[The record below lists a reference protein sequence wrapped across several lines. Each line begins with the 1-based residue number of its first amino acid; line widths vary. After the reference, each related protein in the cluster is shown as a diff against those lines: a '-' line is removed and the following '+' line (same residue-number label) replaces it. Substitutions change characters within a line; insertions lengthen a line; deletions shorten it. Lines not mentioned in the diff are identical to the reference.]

1 MSSLFKTY
9 LAYKLTEK
17 RSVSDPEKLNSSIRS
32 ANIDLNPYQVDAAI
46 FAFKSPLSRGAI
58 LADEV
63 GLGKTIEAGLIIAQL
78 YAEGRQTILILVPAS
93 LRTQWQDE
101 MFNRFNLPSAIIDG
115 STLKR
120 LQKERMVENPLK
132 DGGIYIA
139 SHNFAYRYDY
149 ICANIPWDLVVIDEA
164 HRMRNVWKK
173 GNKTAKKIREVIKS
187 RPKVLLTATPL
198 QNNLME
204 LYGLTSFLDENYLGT
219 EFSFKTLF
227 ANPIKKS
234 GEPERLQQL
243 RERLMGTIDR
253 GTGLVSG
260 GLLTRTLRKQ
270 VVGLVSFTNR
280 YSITEDFAPNE
291 DEIEL
296 YDSVSSYLHRPFLA
310 STRATQRNMMELVY
324 RKILASS
331 SFAIAGTLYKVAH
344 FLSKRLQ
351 TEFSV
356 SDEETNQ
363 IADNIRNDLSIKWRK
378 ELQKIVFPRY
388 EKSTSELEQEVLPGL
403 DDVEVSLEKLEEE
416 KQDADDLGEDEL
428 LEDKTKEFV
437 EREID
442 HKFTK
447 EEVLQEFRDILG
459 YYHLAT
465 TIDKNQKSQALVRV
479 LDKVFK
485 HAEKKQWPQK
495 AVIFTE
501 SRRTQD
507 HLEKLLSG
515 IGYNDG
521 LVLFNGSN
529 ASKRAKEIF
538 EEWAKNFPQEAEKG
552 TRSIN
557 LRKAL
562 IWKFKNLEKGI
573 LVTTEAGA
581 EGLNL
586 QFANIVINY
595 DLPWNPQ
602 RIEQRIGRCH
612 RYGQKLDVLVI
623 NFLNKSNY
631 ADQRVYELLSE
642 KIKLFGNL
650 FDFSDKV
657 LGTEH
662 LTDDG
667 YEVREVALG
676 GLGAGLDFERK
687 ILDIYRR
694 CRTEKEIEHG
704 FQQLQLDLSDI
715 IREKIEDAQRK
726 VIQHFD
732 EEVRKKLRIRQKE
745 LMDSLGRFDSQLK
758 RYLAI
763 SLGADIHY
771 QTENTFDYSGTVYF
785 LGRIADED
793 KDKGYKPAH
802 IKEPF
807 IKERLE
813 ADKKTKGGLWQ
824 VSLRHDSKKEHHL
837 FDDLVGKE
845 CQLIVDLLK
854 CERHT
859 VNNAKEEFEKITLTG
874 SVKENDRWEPITNS
888 RLDRLFDLDFTNEEK
903 MEGRLRDEMEDM
915 ASLQLKKAQEDINDE
930 NERYIFEEMD
940 RLNQFVEESL
950 LKFQQE
956 MITRQQEIK
965 DLQKTMRATRTLG
978 AHERD
983 QIQGQIDK
991 KQKELFRAQKRYIQ
1005 AQQEQFID
1013 KDKKVMD
1020 LRSKLQISF
1029 GHERIASVKFTI
1041 VS

>member
-1 MSSLFKTY
+1 M
-9 LAYKLTEK
+9 
-17 RSVSDPEKLNSSIRS
+17 
-32 ANIDLNPYQVDAAI
+32 
-46 FAFKSPLSRGAI
+46 
-58 LADEV
+58 
-63 GLGKTIEAGLIIAQL
+63 
-78 YAEGRQTILILVPAS
+78 ILVPAS

-101 MFNRFNLPSAIIDG
+101 LINRFSLPSEIID
-115 STLKR
+115 SSILKR
-120 LQKERMVENPLK
+120 KQKERMTENPLK
-132 DGGIYIA
+132 DGGILIA
-139 SHNFAYRYDY
+139 SHNFAYRYDF
-149 ICANIPWDLVVIDEA
+149 ICANVMWDLVVIDEA

-173 GNKTAKKIREVIKS
+173 SNKTAKRIREVIKN

-227 ANPIKKS
+227 ANPVKKKA
-234 GEPERLQQL
+234 GTERLKQL
-243 RERLMGTIDR
+243 RERLMGSIDR
-253 GTGLVSG
+253 ETGSISG
-260 GLLTRTLRKQ
+260 GILTRTLRKQ
-270 VVGLVSFTNR
+270 VAGLVSFTNR

-291 DEIEL
+291 NEIEL

-344 FLSKRLQ
+344 FLAKRLQ
-351 TEFSV
+351 VEFNISP
-356 SDEETNQ
+356 EETNQ
-363 IADNIRNDLSIKWRK
+363 IADNVRGDLSAKWGK
-378 ELQKIVFPRY
+378 ELQKIVFPKY
-388 EKSTSELEQEVLPGL
+388 EKAVSESEQEVLPGL
-403 DDVEVSLEKLEEE
+403 DDVEASLEKLEEE
-416 KQDADDLGEDEL
+416 TQDADDLGEDEL
-428 LEDKTKEFV
+428 LKDENKKFV

-442 HKFTK
+442 HKFTRD
-447 EEVLQEFRDILG
+447 EVSQEFRDVLG

-465 TIDKNQKSQALVRV
+465 TINKNQKSQALVRV
-479 LDKVFK
+479 LNKVFK
-485 HAEKKQWPQK
+485 YAEKKQWPQK

-507 HLEKLLSG
+507 HLEKLLDG
-515 IGYNDG
+515 IGYD

-529 ASKRAKEIF
+529 ASKRAREIF
-538 EEWAKNFPQEAEKG
+538 DEWATQFPKEAEQG
-552 TRSIN
+552 TKSIN

-573 LVTTEAGA
+573 LITTEAGA

-623 NFLNKSNY
+623 NFLNKRNY

-657 LGTEH
+657 LGTEQ

-667 YEVREVALG
+667 YEVREIALG

-694 CRTEKEIEHG
+694 CRTEKEIDHG
-704 FQQLQLDLSDI
+704 FQQLQLELVDI
-715 IREKIEDAQRK
+715 IQEKIEDAQRK

-732 EEVRKKLRIRQKE
+732 EEVRQKLRIRQKE
-745 LMDSLGRFDSQLK
+745 LTDSLGRFDSQLK
-758 RYLAI
+758 RYLAV

-771 QTENTFDYSGTVYF
+771 RTENIFDYNGVTYF
-785 LGRIADED
+785 LGRIGDED
-793 KDKGYKPAH
+793 KEKGYKPAH
-802 IKEPF
+802 VKEPF

-813 ADKKTKGGLWQ
+813 VDKKSRGHSWK
-824 VSLRHDSKKEHHL
+824 VSLRHDNQKVRHP

-845 CQLIVDLLK
+845 CQLVADLLK
-854 CERHT
+854 CERRT
-859 VNNAKEEFEKITLTG
+859 VNDTREEFEKIILTG
-874 SVKENDRWEPITNS
+874 FVKENDRWKPIVNS
-888 RLDRLFDLDFTNEEK
+888 RLERLFDLDVASEDKNES
-903 MEGRLRDEMEDM
+903 RLRDELEDT
-915 ASLQLKKAQEDINDE
+915 ASSQLKSAQEDVNTE

-940 RLNQFVEESL
+940 RLDQFVEESL
-950 LKFQQE
+950 LKFRQE
-956 MITRQQEIK
+956 MDTREKEIK
-965 DLQKTMRATRTLG
+965 ELQKTMRASRTLG

-983 QIQGQIDK
+983 QIQADIDK
-991 KQKELFRAQKRYIQ
+991 KQKELFKAQKRYIE
-1005 AQQEQFID
+1005 AQQKQFVD
-1013 KDKKVMD
+1013 KDKKVAD
-1020 LRSKLQISF
+1020 LRNKLQMSF
-1029 GHERIASVKFTI
+1029 SHERIASVKFTI
-1041 VS
+1041 IS

>member
-1 MSSLFKTY
+1 MSEFLKTY
-9 LAYKLTEK
+9 LAHKLTEK
-17 RSVSDPEKLNSSIRS
+17 RPVSDPEKLNNSIRS
-32 ANIDLNPYQVDAAI
+32 ANIDLNPHQVDAAI

-63 GLGKTIEAGLIIAQL
+63 GMGKTIEAGLIIDQL
-78 YAEGRQTILILVPAS
+78 YTEGRQNILILVPAS

-101 MFNRFNLPSAIIDG
+101 LSNRFNLPSVIIDG
-115 STLKR
+115 SILKR
-120 LQKERMVENPLK
+120 MQKERMVENPLK
-132 DGGIYIA
+132 EGGIFIA

-149 ICANIPWDLVVIDEA
+149 ICANIMWDLVVIDEA

-173 GNKTAKKIREVIKS
+173 GNKTAKKIRDVIKG

-227 ANPIKKS
+227 ANPVKKKA
-234 GEPERLQQL
+234 GTERLKQL
-243 RERLMGTIDR
+243 RERLMGSIDQA
-253 GTGLVSG
+253 TGSISG
-260 GLLTRTLRKQ
+260 GILTRTLRKQ
-270 VVGLVSFTNR
+270 VAGLVSFTNR

-291 DEIEL
+291 NEIEL
-296 YDSVSSYLHRPFLA
+296 YDSVSGYLHRPFLA

-344 FLSKRLQ
+344 FLAKRLQ
-351 TEFSV
+351 VEFNISP
-356 SDEETNQ
+356 EETNQ
-363 IADNIRNDLSIKWRK
+363 IADNVRDNFSAKWGK
-378 ELQKIVFPRY
+378 ELQKIVFPKY
-388 EKSTSELEQEVLPGL
+388 EKAVSESEQEVLPGL
-403 DDVEVSLEKLEEE
+403 DDVEASLEKLEEE
-416 KQDADDLGEDEL
+416 TQDADDLGEDEL
-428 LEDKTKEFV
+428 LKDENKKFI

-442 HKFTK
+442 HKFTRD
-447 EEVLQEFRDILG
+447 EVSQEFRDVLG

-485 HAEKKQWPQK
+485 YAEKKQWPQK

-507 HLEKLLSG
+507 HLEKLLAG
-515 IGYNDG
+515 IGYD

-529 ASKRAKEIF
+529 ASKHAREIF
-538 EEWAKNFPQEAEKG
+538 DEWATQFPKEAEQG
-552 TRSIN
+552 TKSIN

-573 LVTTEAGA
+573 LITTEAGA

-623 NFLNKSNY
+623 NFLNKRNY

-657 LGTEH
+657 LGTEQ

-667 YEVREVALG
+667 YEVREIALG

-704 FQQLQLDLSDI
+704 FQQLQLELVDI
-715 IREKIEDAQRK
+715 IQEKIEDAQRK

-732 EEVRKKLRIRQKE
+732 EEVRQKLRIRQKE
-745 LMDSLGRFDSQLK
+745 LTDSLDRFDSQLK
-758 RYLAI
+758 KYLTV
-763 SLGADIHY
+763 SFGGDIRPRSD
-771 QTENTFDYSGTVYF
+771 NVFDYNGTIYF
-785 LGRIADED
+785 LGRIAEED
-793 KDKGYKPAH
+793 KDKGYRPAH
-802 IKEPF
+802 VKEPF
-807 IKERLE
+807 IREHLE
-813 ADKKTKGGLWQ
+813 ADKKIKGGLWQ
-824 VSLRHDSKKEHHL
+824 VSLRHDNKKEHRP

-845 CQLIVDLLK
+845 CQLVADLLK
-854 CERHT
+854 CERRT
-859 VNNAKEEFEKITLTG
+859 VNDTKEEFEKIILTG
-874 SVKENDRWEPITNS
+874 FIKQSDHWERIQDS
-888 RLDRLFDLDFTNEEK
+888 RLERLFDLDVVSEEK
-903 MEGRLRDEMEDM
+903 DKSRLRDELTDT
-915 ASLQLKKAQEDINDE
+915 AFSQLKKAQEDVNAD

-940 RLNQFVEESL
+940 RLDQFVEESL
-950 LKFQQE
+950 LKFRQE
-956 MITRQQEIK
+956 MDTREKEIK
-965 DLQKTMRATRTLG
+965 DLQKTMRASRTLG

-983 QIQGQIDK
+983 QIQADIDK
-991 KQKELFRAQKRYIQ
+991 KQKELFKAQKRYIQ
-1005 AQQEQFID
+1005 AQQEQFVD
-1013 KDKKVMD
+1013 KDKKVAD
-1020 LRSKLQISF
+1020 LRNKLQMSF
-1029 GHERIASVKFTI
+1029 SYERIASVKFNI
-1041 VS
+1041 IS

>member
-1 MSSLFKTY
+1 MSELLKTY
-9 LAYKLTEK
+9 LAHKLTEK
-17 RSVSDPEKLNSSIRS
+17 RPVSDPEKLNNSIRS
-32 ANIDLNPYQVDAAI
+32 ANIDLNPHQVDAAI

-63 GLGKTIEAGLIIAQL
+63 GLGKTIEAGLIIDQL
-78 YAEGRQTILILVPAS
+78 YTEGRQNILILVPAS
-93 LRTQWQDE
+93 IRTQWQDE
-101 MFNRFNLPSAIIDG
+101 LLNRFNLSSEIIDG
-115 STLKR
+115 SMLKR
-120 LQKERMVENPLK
+120 KQKERMTENPLK
-132 DGGIYIA
+132 DGGIFIA

-149 ICANIPWDLVVIDEA
+149 ICANVMWDLVVVDEA

-173 GNKTAKKIREVIKS
+173 GNKTAKKIREVIKN

-227 ANPIKKS
+227 ANPVKKRS
-234 GEPERLQQL
+234 EIERLKQL
-243 RERLMGTIDR
+243 RERLMGAIDPS
-253 GTGLVSG
+253 TGSISG
-260 GLLTRTLRKQ
+260 GILTRTLRKQ
-270 VVGLVSFTNR
+270 VAGLVAFTNR

-291 DEIEL
+291 DEMEL
-296 YDSVSSYLHRPFLA
+296 YNAVSNYLRRPFLA
-310 STRATQRNMMELVY
+310 STKATQRNMMELVY

-331 SFAIAGTLYKVAH
+331 SFAIAGTLNKVAH
-344 FLSKRLQ
+344 FLAKRLQ

-356 SDEETNQ
+356 SVDEVNQ
-363 IADNIRNDLSIKWRK
+363 TADDLRNELTARYGNG
-378 ELQKIVFPRY
+378 LQKIVFPKY
-388 EKSTSELEQEVLPGL
+388 EKASPESEQEVLPGL
-403 DDVEVSLEKLEEE
+403 EDIEVNLEKIEEE
-416 KQDADDLGEDEL
+416 TQDADDLGEDEL
-428 LEDKTKEFV
+428 LPDQTKKFE

-447 EEVLQEFRDILG
+447 DEVLQELKDVLA

-485 HAEKKQWPQK
+485 YAEKKQWPQK

-507 HLEKLLSG
+507 HLEKLLG
-515 IGYNDG
+515 GTGHNLI
-521 LVLFNGSN
+521 LFNGSN
-529 ASKRAKEIF
+529 ASKRAREVF
-538 EEWAKNFPQEAEKG
+538 DEWKAQFPKEAEQG
-552 TRSIN
+552 TKSIN

-562 IWKFKNLEKGI
+562 VWKFQNIKQGI
-573 LVTTEAGA
+573 LITTEAGA

-623 NFLNKSNY
+623 NFINKRNY
-631 ADQRVYELLSE
+631 ADQRIYELLSE
-642 KIKLFGNL
+642 KIRLFGNL

-657 LGTEH
+657 LGTEQ

-667 YEVREVALG
+667 YEVREIALG

-687 ILDIYRR
+687 ILDIYRQ
-694 CRTEKEIEHG
+694 CRTEKEIERG
-704 FQQLQLDLSDI
+704 FQQLQLELLDI

-732 EEVRKKLRIRQKE
+732 DEVRRKLRIRQKE
-745 LMDSLGRFDSQLK
+745 LADSLDRFDSQLK
-758 RYLAI
+758 RYLTASFGTEVRYKSDNI
-763 SLGADIHY
+763 FYYNGA
-771 QTENTFDYSGTVYF
+771 TYF

-793 KDKGYKPAH
+793 KKNGLRPAH
-802 IKEPF
+802 VKEPF

-813 ADKKTKGGLWQ
+813 EDKKIRGYLWE
-824 VSLRHDSKKEHHL
+824 VSMCHDSEKGRHP

-845 CQLIVDLLK
+845 CQLIADLLK
-854 CERHT
+854 CERRT
-859 VNNAKEEFEKITLTG
+859 VNDTKEEFEKIILTG
-874 SVKENDRWEPITNS
+874 FVKRSDKWEQIQNS
-888 RLDRLFDLDFTNEEK
+888 RLDRLFDLDVTNEERI
-903 MEGRLRDEMEDM
+903 EGRLRDEVVDT
-915 ASLQLKKAQEDINDE
+915 ASSQLKTAQENVNVE
-930 NERYIFEEMD
+930 NEQYIFEEMD
-940 RLNQFVEESL
+940 RLDQFVEESL
-950 LKFQQE
+950 LKFRQE
-956 MITRQQEIK
+956 MDAREKEIK
-965 DLQKTMRATRTLG
+965 DLQKTMRASRTLG

-983 QIQGQIDK
+983 QIQANIDK
-991 KQKELFRAQKRYIQ
+991 KQKELFKAQKRYIQ
-1005 AQQEQFID
+1005 AQQEQFVD
-1013 KDKKVMD
+1013 KDKKVAD
-1020 LRSKLQISF
+1020 LRNKLQMSF
-1029 GHERIASVKFTI
+1029 SHERIASVKFNI
-1041 VS
+1041 IS

>member
-1 MSSLFKTY
+1 MSDFLKTY
-9 LAYKLTEK
+9 LAHKLTEK
-17 RSVSDPEKLNSSIRS
+17 RPVSDPEKLNNSIRS
-32 ANIDLNPYQVDAAI
+32 ANIDLNPHQVDAAI

-63 GLGKTIEAGLIIAQL
+63 GLGKTIEAGLILDQL
-78 YAEGRQTILILVPAS
+78 YTEGRQSILILVPAS

-101 MFNRFNLPSAIIDG
+101 LLNRFSLPSEIMDG
-115 STLKR
+115 SILKKR
-120 LQKERMVENPLK
+120 QKEQMAENPLK
-132 DGGIYIA
+132 DGGIFIA

-149 ICANIPWDLVVIDEA
+149 ICANIVWDLVVIDEA
-164 HRMRNVWKK
+164 HRMRNVWRKT
-173 GNKTAKKIREVIKS
+173 NKTAKKIREVIKN

-204 LYGLTSFLDENYLGT
+204 LYGLTSFLDQNYLGT

-227 ANPIKKS
+227 ANPVKKR
-234 GEPERLQQL
+234 GEIDRLKQL
-243 RERLMGTIDR
+243 RERLMGTIDPA
-253 GTGLVSG
+253 TGAISG
-260 GLLTRTLRKQ
+260 GILTRTLRKQ
-270 VVGLVSFTNR
+270 VAGLVAFTNR

-296 YDSVSSYLHRPFLA
+296 YDAVGNYLRRPFLA

-331 SFAIAGTLYKVAH
+331 SFAIAGTLYNVAH
-344 FLSKRLQ
+344 FLAKRLQ
-351 TEFSV
+351 TEFTVSV
-356 SDEETNQ
+356 DEVNQ
-363 IADNIRNDLSIKWRK
+363 VADNLRGELAAKRGK
-378 ELQKIVFPRY
+378 EHQKIIFPKY
-388 EKSTSELEQEVLPGL
+388 EKIAPEAEQEVLPGL
-403 DDVEVSLEKLEEE
+403 DDVEANLEKLAEEN
-416 KQDADDLGEDEL
+416 QDADDLGEDEL
-428 LEDKTKEFV
+428 LPDETKKFE

-447 EEVLQEFRDILG
+447 EEVLQEFKDVLS
-459 YYHLAT
+459 YHHLAN

-485 HAEKKQWPQK
+485 YADKKQWPQK

-507 HLEKLLSG
+507 HLEKLLG
-515 IGYNDG
+515 GVGHELI
-521 LVLFNGSN
+521 LFNGSN
-529 ASKRAKEIF
+529 ASKRAQEIF
-538 EEWAKNFPQEAEKG
+538 AEWQKEFPKEAERGTKG
-552 TRSIN
+552 IN

-562 IWKFKNLEKGI
+562 IWKFKNIKKGI
-573 LVTTEAGA
+573 LITTEAGA

-623 NFLNKSNY
+623 NFLNKKNY

-657 LGTEH
+657 LGTEQ

-667 YEVREVALG
+667 YEVREIALG

-694 CRTEKEIEHG
+694 CRTEQEIERG
-704 FQQLQLDLSDI
+704 FQQLQLELSDI
-715 IREKIEDAQRK
+715 IKEKIEDAQRK

-732 EEVRKKLRIRQKE
+732 DEVRRKLRIRQKE
-745 LMDSLGRFDSQLK
+745 ITDSLDRFDSQLK
-758 RYLAI
+758 KYLTV
-763 SLGADIHY
+763 SFGGDIRPRSD
-771 QTENTFDYSGTVYF
+771 NVFDYNGTIYF

-802 IKEPF
+802 VKEPF
-807 IKERLE
+807 IRERLE
-813 ADKKTKGGLWQ
+813 TDKKIKGGLWQ
-824 VSLRHDSKKEHHL
+824 VSFRHDNKKEHRP

-845 CQLIVDLLK
+845 CQLVADLLK
-854 CERHT
+854 CERRT
-859 VNNAKEEFEKITLTG
+859 VNDTKEEFEKIILTG
-874 SVKENDRWEPITNS
+874 FVKQGDHWERIQDS
-888 RLDRLFDLDFTNEEK
+888 RLERLFNLDIVNEEK
-903 MEGRLRDEMEDM
+903 DKSRLRDELEDT
-915 ASLQLKKAQEDINDE
+915 ASSQLKKAQEDVNTD

-940 RLNQFVEESL
+940 RLDQFVEESL
-950 LKFQQE
+950 LKFRQE
-956 MITRQQEIK
+956 MDTREKEIK
-965 DLQKTMRATRTLG
+965 DLQKTMRASRTLG

-983 QIQGQIDK
+983 QIQADIDK
-991 KQKELFRAQKRYIQ
+991 KQKELFKAQKRYIQ
-1005 AQQEQFID
+1005 AQQEQFVD
-1013 KDKKVMD
+1013 KDKKVAD
-1020 LRSKLQISF
+1020 LRNKLQMSF
-1029 GHERIASVKFTI
+1029 SYERIASVKLNI
-1041 VS
+1041 IS